1 MFKTFNSRFK
11 IQELC
16 EGHWL
21 SHDVLNSTYKLKDFI
36 YIVEG
41 LYFYNKRQYRFS
53 FYFKNF
59 IFKIKFAYTYSN

>member
-21 SHDVLNSTYKLKDFI
+21 AHDVLNSTYKLKDFI
-36 YIVEG
+36 HIVEC
-41 LYFYNKRQYRFS
+41 LYFYNKRGCKYRVFD
-53 FYFKNF
+53 YELGKVV
-59 IFKIKFAYTYSN
+59 YE

>member
-16 EGHWL
+16 DGHWL
-21 SHDVLNSTYKLKDFI
+21 AHDMLNSTYKLKDLV

-41 LYFYNKRQYRFS
+41 LYFYNKRRSCKYRVFD
-53 FYFKNF
+53 YELGKVV
-59 IFKIKFAYTYSN
+59 YE